1 MIRLVLDTDVI
12 VSGTASPEGASR
24 VLLRLALGRSIEIA
38 VSTPLFVEYEAVL
51 LRPERLAAA
60 NATAMQIMELL
71 DALAAVAIPTGLD
84 FRWRPSGAAPDDEL
98 VLETAVNGQAH
109 AIATFNHRHLRTA
122 AARFGILA
130 DRPGAILRR
139 MPP

>member
-1 MIRLVLDTDVI
+1 MLRLVLDTDV
-12 VSGTASPEGASR
+12 VVAGTASPDGASR
-24 VLLRLALGRSIEIA
+24 VLLRMALGRAIEIA

-60 NATAMQIMELL
+60 NATAAQIVALL
-71 DALAAVAIPTGLD
+71 DALATVAVPTALD
-84 FRWRPSGAAPDDEL
+84 FRWRPSGAAADDEL

-109 AIATFNHRHLRTA
+109 AIATFNHRHLRSA

-139 MPP
+139 IAP